1 MKNFLDDK
9 SAAYDAL
16 AKKVL
21 SRKAILAQ
29 ILKFSVKEFSDCT
42 LEDIEGKYIEG
53 DPTLTINTVP
63 LDDALYIKGR
73 NTESKSP
80 TEGLVTFDIIFD
92 AFVPT
97 DGEKAKFIINVEPQK
112 TTQNIHYKLMKRA
125 VYYAARLISSQ
136 KEKEFHG
143 DDFNKLKKIFSIWVC
158 MDVQNYRAD
167 SIQEYRLTEKVL
179 HGNFHDELKNYDLL
193 TIIILNLGKNST
205 THKLLNL
212 LHLIFMELK
221 TSEEKEKILREEY
234 DLEISEDMKEELE
247 KMGGL
252 MEPLLEIAAEQAAK
266 EAAEK
271 AAAKATA
278 ETEKNISLKN
288 IRNLMKKLNMNAQ
301 QAMNIL
307 DIPEDKQA
315 KYKLLI

>member
-1 MKNFLDDK
+1 MKDFLDDR
-9 SAAYDAL
+9 SASYDTL
-16 AKKVL
+16 AKKFL

-29 ILKFSVKEFSDCT
+29 ILKYSVEEYSNCE
-42 LEDIEGKYIEG
+42 LEEIEKKYIEG
-53 DPTLTINTVP
+53 DPSLTINTIP
-63 LDDALYIKGR
+63 LDDSIYIRGR
-73 NTESKSP
+73 STESKSSL
-80 TEGLVTFDIIFD
+80 EGLVTFDIVFD
-92 AFVPT
+92 AVTPRG
-97 DGEKAKFIINVEPQK
+97 GEKIKVIVNIEPQK
-112 TTQNIHYKLMKRA
+112 STQKIHYKLMKRA

-143 DDFNKLKKIFSIWVC
+143 DYYNGLKKIYSIWIC

-167 SIQEYRLTEKVL
+167 SIQEYHLTEKNI
-179 HGNFHDELKNYDLL
+179 HGSFSDEPENYDLIR
-193 TIIILNLGKNST
+193 IIMLNLGKNPT

-221 TSEEKEKILREEY
+221 TSEEKEKILRDDFNIE
-234 DLEISEDMKEELE
+234 LSSDMKEELE

-252 MEPLLEIAAEQAAK
+252 MQPLLDI
-266 EAAEK
+266 AAEK
-271 AAAKATA
+271 AATEAYA
-278 ETEKNISLKN
+278 ESEKNISLKN
-288 IRNLMKKLNMNAQ
+288 IRNLMKKLNMTAQ

>member
-1 MKNFLDDK
+1 MRNFLDDK
-9 SAAYDAL
+9 DAAYDAL

-42 LEDIEGKYIEG
+42 LEDIAGKYIEG

-73 NTESKSP
+73 NAESKSP

-92 AFVPT
+92 AFVPM

-143 DDFNKLKKIFSIWVC
+143 DDFNNLKKIYSIWIC

-179 HGNFHDELKNYDLL
+179 HGKFHDELKNYDLI

-252 MEPLLEIAAEQAAK
+252 MEPLLEIAAERAAK

-271 AAAKATA
+271 ATAKATA
-278 ETEKNISLKN
+278 ETEIKSRLEDIRSL
-288 IRNLMKKLNMNAQ
+288 MQTLNFTAQ
-301 QAMNIL
+301 QAMDALQISV
-307 DIPEDKQA
+307 DKQ
-315 KYKLLI
+315 KEYYSLI